1 LPESILQENAK
12 LKRDQLDLKGKSG
25 AVRDVFLWDGSD
37 LQIAKH

>member
-25 AVRDVFLWDGSD
+25 AVRDVFFGEW
-37 LQIAKH
+37 QRFANR